1 MNKTCSRLRSL
12 IVFLGLY
19 GIIGFEEA
27 RRRASES
34 ALCRGRAV
42 TVVEDALK
50 MEEPACRGARSEAK
64 EIVLDQ

>member
-27 RRRASES
+27 RRRANLRFVGGEPSLWWKIHLRWKS
-34 ALCRGRAV
+34 LHAGR
-42 TVVEDALK
+42 TGRKLK
-50 MEEPACRGARSEAK
+50 G
-64 EIVLDQ
+64 